1 MNLKTKFSLIIFSI
15 VLIIVMGGF
24 VIISITQKIM
34 ETSIGRD
41 TSILTANQMKIID
54 HTLFNELSY
63 WESYSDFNS
72 VINGVFFQTDLSS
85 EREVERL
92 QELSKI
98 DKQWVSN
105 PTRTNPAIRNILE
118 NDISRQLKLELERVN
133 RAAGYVKVP
142 EILVTDKFG
151 ALIGA
156 SGISSDYYQADED
169 WWLAA
174 RENHY
179 AFGDIHFDKSCV
191 TNVIALSIRLSDE
204 RDNFRGVIKVLL
216 STEYIHRLLQNL
228 EKPYETES
236 YTLITP
242 DYKVIYSDQ
251 YSELEDIS
259 EDIIQ
264 CRNADAAGNEKSFFI
279 DKDEHNK
286 RRIYAHARSKGY
298 AGFKGTNWVLVS
310 DFDAGE
316 VFAPIIRLKN
326 TIIILSV
333 ISLIM
338 ALVFIFTIRDSI
350 LKPIHKLIG
359 FTQTIGS
366 GNLNERIEGIPKD
379 EIGEL
384 ATAFNEMLANLQTIT
399 TSRDDLQKE
408 IQIRKHTE
416 AELENQRKKLDDLL
430 HITADWVWETD
441 ENDCYTFAS
450 PKVKEMLGYEPG
462 AILGKTPYDLM
473 PPDEAAKIRAVL
485 QDLKNSK
492 TPFKFLIH
500 ENLNVNGEKVIV
512 ESSGIPIFD
521 KEGRLKGYRG
531 VDRDV
536 TERITKEKE
545 IRATRA
551 NLVATIE
558 NSRDIIWSLD
568 RHYTLLVAN
577 SVFKELWEPLYGKPL
592 TPGTLLIDDKYH
604 ENETFTQWK
613 EFYDRALM
621 GESYTME
628 FSTQIE
634 EEMNYFEISYTPILD
649 TEKNV
654 IGVSAFGRNVTERK
668 KTELDMERYAQDL
681 EEQQMQQQRNVE
693 QMNDLLYELSRAKEK
708 ADAANRAK
716 SDFLANM
723 SHEIRT
729 PMNGVIGMTGLLLE
743 TELTEEQ
750 REFAKIIEN
759 SANSLLSVINDIL
772 DFSKIDAGKLDLELI
787 DFELRSVIED
797 MIETQALQ
805 AGKKGLEIAALID
818 NDVPEFFLG
827 DPSRL
832 RQVLTNLIGNA
843 IKFTQHGEVNLH
855 ISIKETG
862 DDGSVKLLF
871 EVNDT
876 GIGIA
881 EDKIDQ
887 IFGAFSQADMSTTRK
902 FGGTGLGLSISKRL
916 VEMMQGH
923 IGVKSKLGE
932 GSTFWFTVSLGPAKG
947 DAHAT
952 EPPMNQNLAGIKIL
966 SVDDNETNRKV
977 LAGML
982 EHAGCIHHEVGDA
995 KSALEELK
1003 SSVAHREPYEV
1014 VILDQKMPV
1023 TDGIELARLIK
1034 SDAEISNTALLML
1047 SSVGE
1052 HGTDAE
1058 LNELGFKAFL
1068 TKPVKM
1074 STLFSAL
1081 NKALGQE
1088 ESTSKQ
1094 PEASADDNQPAGIHQ
1109 KNIRILLAEDNL
1121 TNQKVAL
1128 KILEKMGYTT
1138 DAVENGL
1145 EVIKALETLHYD
1157 IVLMDVQMPEMDG
1170 FEATRRIRS
1179 GKTKVKSPDLPIIAM
1194 TAHAMK
1200 GDRERCITAGM
1211 DDYVAKPVHRDEL
1224 QQAISRC
1231 LSVNSAAEKVE
1242 KQVAEKKIDKDVSLD
1257 PAALLHRV
1265 EGDEEIYREILE
1277 IYLEDTPEQIKKL
1290 KQYIAENDPDH
1301 VRNQAHTLKG
1311 ASANVGALKLQK
1323 ISFELEK
1330 AGKDKAYELMPPLLA
1345 EVENEFDSLKQ
1356 QIKKIMIPE

>member
-24 VIISITQKIM
+24 VIISITQRIM

-41 TSILTANQMKIID
+41 TSILTTNQMKIID
-54 HTLFNELSY
+54 HTLYNELSY
-63 WESYSDFNS
+63 WESFSSFNS
-72 VINGVFFQTDLSS
+72 VISAALSRSNRTSTEEAELRQDLL
-85 EREVERL
+85 E
-92 QELSKI
+92 I
-98 DKQWVSN
+98 DRQWLSN
-105 PTRTNPAIRNILE
+105 PTRTNPVIREIIE
-118 NDISRQLKLELERVN
+118 NDISRQLKLILEKVN
-133 RAAGYVKVP
+133 RKAGYIKVP
-142 EILVTDKFG
+142 EILLTDKSG
-151 ALIGA
+151 ALVGA
-156 SGISSDYYQADED
+156 SGISSDYYQGDEE
-169 WWLAA
+169 WWIRA
-174 RENHY
+174 REDHF
-179 AFGDIHFDKSCV
+179 AFGDIHFDKSCL
-191 TNVIALSIRLSDE
+191 TNVIALSISLSDE
-204 RDNFRGVIKVLL
+204 NSDFAGVIKVLL
-216 STEYIHRLLQNL
+216 STEYIRNLLKDL

-242 DYKVIYSDQ
+242 DYKVIYSDL

-264 CRNADAAGNEKSFFI
+264 CRNAKAAGIENSFFI
-279 DKDEHNK
+279 DKDEQNN

-298 AGFKGTNWVLVS
+298 AGFEGTNWVLVS
-310 DFDAGE
+310 DFDAQE
-316 VFAPIIRLKN
+316 VFAPIIRLRN

-333 ISLIM
+333 IALIM

-350 LKPIHKLIG
+350 IKPIHKLIG
-359 FTQTIGS
+359 FTHTIGS
-366 GNLNERIEGIPKD
+366 GNLDERIKGIPND

-399 TSRDDLQKE
+399 TSRDELQKE
-408 IQIRKHTE
+408 ILIRKQTE
-416 AELENQRKKLDDLL
+416 EKLEDQQKKLSDLL

-441 ENDCYTFAS
+441 ENDCFTFAS
-450 PKVKEMLGYEPG
+450 PKVKEMLGYEPDD
-462 AILGKTPYDLM
+462 ILGKTPYDLM
-473 PPDEAAKIRAVL
+473 PADEAAKIKAVF
-485 QDLKNSK
+485 QRLKANK

-500 ENLNVNGEKVIV
+500 ENLNIRGEKVIV
-512 ESSGIPIFD
+512 ESSGIPLSD
-521 KEGRLKGYRG
+521 KAGKLTGYRG

-536 TERITKEKE
+536 TERITREKE
-545 IRATRA
+545 IRTTRA
-551 NLVATIE
+551 NLIATIE

-577 SVFKELWEPLYGKPL
+577 SVFKELWEPVYGKSL
-592 TPGTLLIDDKYH
+592 TPGTLLIDEKCL
-604 ENETFTQWK
+604 ENETFSQWK
-613 EFYDRALM
+613 KIYDRALK

-628 FSTQIE
+628 FSTQVE
-634 EEMNYFEISYTPILD
+634 GEMNYFEISYTPILD
-649 TEKNV
+649 NEKNV

-668 KTELDMERYAQDL
+668 KTELDLERYAQDL

-693 QMNDLLYELSRAKEK
+693 QMNDLLYELSEAKEK

-750 REFAKIIEN
+750 RDFAKIIEN

-787 DFELRSVIED
+787 DFELRSVIEN

-818 NDVPEFFLG
+818 NDVPKCFLG

-843 IKFTQHGEVNLH
+843 IKFTQQGEVNLH
-855 ISIKETG
+855 ISIKEPR
-862 DDGSVKLLF
+862 DAGSIVLLF

-881 EDKIDQ
+881 RDKIDQ

-916 VEMMQGH
+916 VEMMQGQ

-932 GSTFWFTVSLGPAKG
+932 GSTFWFTVKLGV
-947 DAHAT
+947 T
-952 EPPMNQNLAGIKIL
+952 ENEEFEAEPMTIETLAEIKVL
-966 SVDDNETNRKV
+966 AVDDNETNRKV
-977 LAGML
+977 IAGML
-982 EHAGCIHHEVGDA
+982 EHAACRHTEVSNA
-995 KSALEELK
+995 ESALEELK
-1003 SSVAHREPYEV
+1003 SSVEKGDPYKV
-1014 VILDQKMPV
+1014 VILDQKMPEV
-1023 TDGIELARLIK
+1023 DGLELARQIK
-1034 SDAEISNTALLML
+1034 ADVNISNTALLML
-1047 SSVGE
+1047 SSVGDHE
-1052 HGTDAE
+1052 ADVE
-1058 LNELGFKAFL
+1058 VKKLGFDAFL

-1074 STLFSAL
+1074 NTLFSAL
-1081 NKALGQE
+1081 KKALGQE
-1088 ESTSKQ
+1088 ETGVKA
-1094 PEASADDNQPAGIHQ
+1094 PITAAVDNQLTERDQ
-1109 KNIRILLAEDNL
+1109 SNIRILLAEDNL

-1128 KILEKMGYTT
+1128 KILEKMGYAT
-1138 DAVENGL
+1138 DAVENGM

-1157 IVLMDVQMPEMDG
+1157 LVLMDVQMPEMDG
-1170 FEATRRIRS
+1170 FEATRLIRS
-1179 GKTKVKSPDLPIIAM
+1179 GNTKVKAHDLPIIAM

-1200 GDRERCITAGM
+1200 GDRERCIAAGM
-1211 DDYVAKPVHRDEL
+1211 NDYVAKPVHRDEL
-1224 QQAISRC
+1224 QRAISNC
-1231 LSVNSAAEKVE
+1231 LSMIRPEEKPE
-1242 KQVAEKKIDKDVSLD
+1242 KPVLENKINDDISFD
-1257 PAALLHRV
+1257 PAALLNRV
-1265 EGDEEIYREILE
+1265 EGDEEIYKEILE
-1277 IYLEDTPEQIKKL
+1277 IYLEDTPKQIVKL
-1290 KQYIAENDPDH
+1290 KQYIAENNSDH

-1311 ASANVGALKLQK
+1311 ASANVGAVRLQK

-1330 AGKDKAYELMPPLLA
+1330 AGKQGEREVMPSLLA
-1345 EVENEFDSLKQ
+1345 EVENEFESLKR
-1356 QIKKIMIPE
+1356 QIKKITIPE